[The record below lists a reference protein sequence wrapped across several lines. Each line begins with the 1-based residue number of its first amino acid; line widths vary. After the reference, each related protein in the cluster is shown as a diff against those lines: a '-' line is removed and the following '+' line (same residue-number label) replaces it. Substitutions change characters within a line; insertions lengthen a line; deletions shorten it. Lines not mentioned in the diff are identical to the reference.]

1 MSERDTTGTTSPN
14 DDAEH
19 RNDSAAAAAVLAAVP
34 AAAVLAPLGDRLAD
48 LVALYEDLHRHP
60 ELGFQETRTA
70 AEAARRLT
78 ASGYDVTTGIA
89 GTGVVGVLRNGPGP
103 VVLLRAD
110 MDALPVTENSGLDY
124 ASTVPGRMHAC
135 GHDVHVT
142 CLLGA
147 ADLLAAGRDHWSGT
161 LIALF
166 QPAEEVGGGARAMI
180 DAGLYSKGLIP
191 TPEVVLAQH
200 VAPLAAG
207 LIAYCPGPCMAA
219 ADTLEITFHGTGG
232 HGSRPETTVDP
243 ILMAASF
250 VQRVQ
255 SVVAREVAPKDGAVV
270 TVGSFHA
277 GDSANVIP
285 DRAVVRLSIRTFD
298 DAVRTAV
305 LAAVDRIARAEAAAS
320 GADRAPETVVL
331 DTFPV
336 TVNDSTT
343 LRQVN
348 DAFTE
353 LFGAQR
359 LFPYEPATG
368 SEDAGLL
375 ATAAGAPLYY
385 WWLGGWDP
393 EEFHTALAA
402 GRLAQDIP
410 SNHSPHFVPVVRP
423 TLTMGVEAL
432 TAAALNQL
440 AGSASASDSVTA
452 SASASAEG
460 VGEVG

>member
-1 MSERDTTGTTSPN
+1 MSDSDTTGTTSPN

-19 RNDSAAAAAVLAAVP
+19 RNDSASAAAP
-34 AAAVLAPLGDRLAD
+34 AAVLAPLDDRLAD

-147 ADLLAAGRDHWSGT
+147 ADLLAAGRAHWSGT

-219 ADTLEITFHGTGG
+219 ADTLEITFHGSGG

-255 SVVAREVAPKDGAVV
+255 SVVAREVAPKDRAVV

-298 DAVRTAV
+298 DAVRSAV

-331 DTFPV
+331 DSFPV

-343 LRQVN
+343 LGQVN

-440 AGSASASDSVTA
+440 GALAGD
-452 SASASAEG
+452 G
-460 VGEVG
+460 VG

>member
-1 MSERDTTGTTSPN
+1 MSDSDTTGTTSPN

-19 RNDSAAAAAVLAAVP
+19 SDDSVPAAAP
-34 AAAVLAPLGDRLAD
+34 AAVLAPLDDRLAD

-78 ASGYDVTTGIA
+78 AYGYDVTTGIA

-124 ASTVPGRMHAC
+124 ASTVSGRMHAC

-191 TPEVVLAQH
+191 TPDVVLAQH

-219 ADTLEITFHGTGG
+219 ADTLEITFRGSGG

-255 SVVAREVAPKDGAVV
+255 SVVAREVAPKDRAVV

-298 DAVRTAV
+298 DAVRSAV

-336 TVNDSTT
+336 TVNDSPT
-343 LRQVN
+343 LGQVN

-359 LFPYEPATG
+359 LFAYEPATG

-440 AGSASASDSVTA
+440 GALAGD
-452 SASASAEG
+452 G
-460 VGEVG
+460 VG

>member
-1 MSERDTTGTTSPN
+1 MSDRDTTGTTSPT

-19 RNDSAAAAAVLAAVP
+19 RNDP
-34 AAAVLAPLGDRLAD
+34 APAAVLAPLDDRLPD

-60 ELGFQETRTA
+60 ELGFEETRTA

-78 ASGYDVTTGIA
+78 AAGYDVTTGIA

-147 ADLLAAGRDHWSGT
+147 ADLLAAGRGHWSGT

-180 DAGLYSKGLIP
+180 DAGLYSKGLVP
-191 TPEVVLAQH
+191 TPDVVLAQH

-219 ADTLEITFHGTGG
+219 ADSLEITFHGSGG

-255 SVVAREVAPKDGAVV
+255 SVVAREVAPKDRAVV
-270 TVGSFHA
+270 TVGSFQA

-298 DAVRTAV
+298 EAVRSSV

-320 GADRAPETVVL
+320 GAERAPETEVL

-336 TVNDSTT
+336 TVNDATP

-348 DAFTE
+348 EAFTA
-353 LFGAQR
+353 LFGEQR
-359 LFPYEPATG
+359 VFAYEPATG

-393 EEFHTALAA
+393 EEFHAALAA

-432 TAAALNQL
+432 TAAALDQL
-440 AGSASASDSVTA
+440 APPAADTGGEMAGQAARSGAAP
-452 SASASAEG
+452 G
-460 VGEVG
+460 VGGAAPGV

>member
-1 MSERDTTGTTSPN
+1 MSDSDTYGKTGETATTAETATTGARPTTGGATAP
-14 DDAEH
+14 
-19 RNDSAAAAAVLAAVP
+19 
-34 AAAVLAPLGDRLAD
+34 AAVLAPLDDRLTD

-70 AEAARRLT
+70 AEAARRL
-78 ASGYDVTTGIA
+78 AEHGYEVTTGIA
-89 GTGVVGVLRNGPGP
+89 RTGVVGVLRNGPGP

-124 ASTVPGRMHAC
+124 ASTVPGVMHAC

-147 ADLLAAGRDHWSGT
+147 ADLLAAGREHWSGT

-166 QPAEEVGGGARAMI
+166 QPAEEVGSGARAMV
-180 DAGLYSKGLIP
+180 DAGLYGKGLVP
-191 TPEVVLAQH
+191 TPDVVLAQH
-200 VAPLAAG
+200 VAPFGAG
-207 LIAYCPGPCMAA
+207 LIAYCPGACMAA
-219 ADTLEITFHGTGG
+219 ADSLEITFHGTGG

-255 SVVAREVAPKDGAVV
+255 SVVAREVAPKDRVVV
-270 TVGSFHA
+270 TVGSFQA
-277 GDSANVIP
+277 GDTANVIP
-285 DRAVVRLSIRTFD
+285 DRAVVRLSVRTFD
-298 DAVRTAV
+298 ETVRTAV
-305 LAAVDRIARAEAAAS
+305 LAAIDRIARAEAAAS
-320 GADRAPETVVL
+320 GADRAPETELL
-331 DTFPV
+331 DSFPV
-336 TVNDSTT
+336 TVNDAAT
-343 LRQVN
+343 LRGVN
-348 DAFTE
+348 AEFTR
-353 LFGAQR
+353 LFGEQR
-359 LFPYEPATG
+359 LFAYEPATG

-375 ATAAGAPLYY
+375 ATAAEAPLYY

-393 EEFHTALAA
+393 EEFRTALAT

-432 TAAALNQL
+432 TAAALNQFAPGAVS
-440 AGSASASDSVTA
+440 AG
-452 SASASAEG
+452 
-460 VGEVG
+460 

>member
-1 MSERDTTGTTSPN
+1 MSDSDTTVTTANADPRGS
-14 DDAEH
+14 
-19 RNDSAAAAAVLAAVP
+19 SVP
-34 AAAVLAPLGDRLAD
+34 AAVLAPLDDRLAD
-48 LVALYEDLHRHP
+48 LEALYKDLHRHP
-60 ELGFQETRTA
+60 ELAFQETRTA

-78 ASGYDVTTGIA
+78 DHGYDVTTGIA

-161 LIALF
+161 LIVLF
-166 QPAEEVGGGARAMI
+166 QPAEEAGGGARAML
-180 DAGLYSKGLIP
+180 DAGLYDKNLVP
-191 TPEVVLAQH
+191 TPDVVLAQH
-200 VAPLAAG
+200 VAPFGAG
-207 LIAYCPGPCMAA
+207 MIAYCPGPCMAA
-219 ADTLEITFHGTGG
+219 ADSLEITFHGTGG
-232 HGSRPETTVDP
+232 HGSRPETTTDP

-255 SVVAREVAPKDGAVV
+255 SVVAREVAAKDQAVV
-270 TVGSFHA
+270 TVGSFQA

-285 DRAVVRLSIRTFD
+285 DRAVVRLSVRTFD
-298 DAVRTAV
+298 ETVRAAV
-305 LAAVDRIARAEAAAS
+305 LAAIDRIARAEATAS
-320 GADRAPETVVL
+320 GADRAPDTEVL
-331 DTFPV
+331 GSFPV
-336 TVNDSTT
+336 TVNDATT
-343 LRQVN
+343 LREVN
-348 DAFTE
+348 EQFTE
-353 LFGAQR
+353 LFGPQR
-359 LFPYEPATG
+359 LFAYEPATG

-393 EEFHTALAA
+393 AEFQAALAA
-402 GRLAQDIP
+402 GRLADLP

-423 TLTMGVEAL
+423 TLTTGVEAL
-432 TAAALNQL
+432 TAAALNRL
-440 AGSASASDSVTA
+440 GPVGVEGAGAS
-452 SASASAEG
+452 G
-460 VGEVG
+460 G

>member
-1 MSERDTTGTTSPN
+1 MSDSDTTGTTSPN

-19 RNDSAAAAAVLAAVP
+19 RNDSAPAAAP
-34 AAAVLAPLGDRLAD
+34 AAVLAPLGDRLAD

-219 ADTLEITFHGTGG
+219 ADTLEIIFHGSGG

-255 SVVAREVAPKDGAVV
+255 SVVAREVAPKDRAVV

-298 DAVRTAV
+298 DAVRSVV

-343 LRQVN
+343 LGQVN

-440 AGSASASDSVTA
+440 GALAGD
-452 SASASAEG
+452 G
-460 VGEVG
+460 VG

>member
-1 MSERDTTGTTSPN
+1 MRRGRSWSNARMSDSDTTGTTSPN

-19 RNDSAAAAAVLAAVP
+19 SNDSAPAAAP
-34 AAAVLAPLGDRLAD
+34 AAVLAPLDDRLAD

-219 ADTLEITFHGTGG
+219 ADTLEITFHGSGG

-255 SVVAREVAPKDGAVV
+255 SVVAREVAPKDRAVV

-298 DAVRTAV
+298 DAVRSAV

-343 LRQVN
+343 LGQVN

-440 AGSASASDSVTA
+440 GALAGA
-452 SASASAEG
+452 G
-460 VGEVG
+460 VG